1 MRRQLQHAIPPALVI
16 RRHPITLIQPL
27 AGPTATLGVALALA
41 ATMPGAAPLLLAGAV
56 TATSVALLRIARW
69 SRFALLVS
77 PGRILVRHPELGT
90 AQSLFLEH
98 GVARLGLQQRM
109 HERPWDIGT
118 LEIETLEGRQRF
130 AGLWPY
136 HRLEQTLTT
145 WRAP

>member
-1 MRRQLQHAIPPALVI
+1 MRKQLRHAIPPALVI

-27 AGPTATLGVALALA
+27 AGPAATLGVALALA
-41 ATMPGAAPLLLAGAV
+41 AAMPDAAPLLLAGAAA
-56 TATSVALLRIARW
+56 ATSVALLRVARW
-69 SRFALLVS
+69 SRFALTVT
-77 PGRILVRHPELGT
+77 PGRILVHHPELGT

-98 GVARLGLQQRM
+98 GVARLGLRQRVS
-109 HERPWDIGT
+109 ERPWDIGT

-136 HRLEQTLTT
+136 HRLEQALTT

>member
-1 MRRQLQHAIPPALVI
+1 MRRQLQHATPPALVI

-41 ATMPGAAPLLLAGAV
+41 AAVPDAAPLLLAGA
-56 TATSVALLRIARW
+56 AAAAGVALLRVARW
-69 SRFALLVS
+69 SRFTLTVT
-77 PGRILVRHPELGT
+77 PGRILVRHSELGT

-98 GVARLGLQQRM
+98 GVARLGLHQRVR
-109 HERPWDIGT
+109 ERPWDIGT

-136 HRLEQTLTT
+136 HQLEQALTN